1 MAVVYIQ
8 DVKRSDFKSEKEYR
22 EATAANV
29 DAALKK
35 LRKKCANEG
44 TLKIYREKMFYK
56 SKGDKAREKAKN
68 GRRKQL
74 RKMSLEKK
82 YYKD

>member
-1 MAVVYIQ
+1 MAKVFVGE
-8 DVKRSDFKSEKEYR
+8 VRRSDFASEKEYR

-35 LRKKCANEG
+35 LRKKCAQEG
-44 TLKIYREKMFYK
+44 TLRIYREKMFYK
-56 SKGDKAREKAKN
+56 SKGDLAREKKKAA
-68 GRRKQL
+68 RRKQL
-74 RKMSLEKK
+74 RKMSLEKR

>member
-1 MAVVYIQ
+1 MATIYIQ

-22 EATAANV
+22 EATAASV

-35 LRKKCANEG
+35 LRKKVANEG
-44 TLKIYREKMFYK
+44 TLRIYREKMFYK
-56 SKGDKAREKAKN
+56 SKGDIAREKKKA

-74 RKMSLEKK
+74 RKMALEKR